1 MTPITVK
8 VTSNI
13 QQVVYELMAASD
25 EMRNKTVASA
35 LNKTAAQVKVQA
47 ARAVRDAGYNLK
59 VSTIK
64 KAIRLRNANAGNLR
78 AVVYAKGRPIPMIEY
93 NARPS
98 GKGVSVTV
106 LRGRQTLVHA
116 FIRTMPNGH
125 VGVFERKAD
134 SIHKKQD
141 TAKKYK
147 WAELKIKEKYGP
159 SVPDGMAN
167 EVVQELLQ
175 RFIAERFPR
184 ILQQENNW
192 LSRKL
197 GAKGG

>member
-13 QQVVYELMAASD
+13 QQLVYELMAASD

-78 AVVYAKGRPIPMIEY
+78 AVVYAQGRPIPMIEY
-93 NARPS
+93 GARKTSKGVTVNVLNGRKIIAGAFIATMPS
-98 GKGVSVTV
+98 GHKGVFVRELGGKHRKVTSGHKASWHQ
-106 LRGRQTLVHA
+106 LP
-116 FIRTMPNGH
+116 IR
-125 VGVFERKAD
+125 
-134 SIHKKQD
+134 
-141 TAKKYK
+141 
-147 WAELKIKEKYGP
+147 ELYGP
-159 SVPDGMAN
+159 GVPDGMAN
-167 EVVQELLQ
+167 KAVQEAIQL
-175 RFIAERFPR
+175 FIAERFPR
-184 ILQQENNW
+184 ILQQENKW
-192 LSRKL
+192 LSRRL
-197 GAKGG
+197 GSAGG